1 MDPDFIIRP
10 LSSDDI
16 GDCVSLS
23 ASVSWNQTENDWKH
37 ITDDPLNVCLGAAS
51 EEKIIGTA
59 AAITYENDIAWI
71 GMVLVEKSFRG
82 RGISKILLSDLL
94 DRLKSFRSVKLDAT
108 PAGQPVYA
116 KFGFIEECTI
126 YRMTRPG
133 FRGFRVQPQAL
144 IPEHITPG
152 AANDIV
158 DFDKSV
164 FGAGREKL
172 IKYLIEKT
180 PDKAWLLKEND
191 KITGFVLSRPGRNYH
206 QVGPVAALSF
216 EGARALISRV
226 LEELDNIPVVV
237 DVPAVQEEL
246 IEWLK
251 FTGFE
256 NQRHFVRMY
265 LETNPFPGQPEN
277 QFLICGPEFG

>member
-1 MDPDFIIRP
+1 MDPDFTIRP
-10 LSSDDI
+10 LSTADI

-37 ITDDPLNVCLGAAS
+37 IADDPVNICLGAES
-51 EEKIIGTA
+51 GGKIIGTA
-59 AAITYENDIAWI
+59 AAITYEDNIAWI

-94 DRLKSFRSVKLDAT
+94 DQLKSFGSVKLDAT
-108 PAGQPVYA
+108 PAGLPVYA
-116 KFGFIEECTI
+116 KFGFMEECVI

-133 FRGFRVQPQAL
+133 FRSFRVQPRTL
-144 IPEHITPG
+144 IPENITPG
-152 AANDIV
+152 AVNDIINL
-158 DFDKSV
+158 DKSV
-164 FGAGREKL
+164 FGAAREKL
-172 IKYLIEKT
+172 IRFLIEKS
-180 PDKAWLLKEND
+180 PDKAWLLKEDD
-191 KITGFVLSRPGRNYH
+191 KITGFLLSRPGRNYH
-206 QVGPVAALSF
+206 QVGPVTAQSF

-226 LEELDNIPVVV
+226 LEDLDNVPVVV

-265 LETNPFPGQPEN
+265 METNPFPGQPEN